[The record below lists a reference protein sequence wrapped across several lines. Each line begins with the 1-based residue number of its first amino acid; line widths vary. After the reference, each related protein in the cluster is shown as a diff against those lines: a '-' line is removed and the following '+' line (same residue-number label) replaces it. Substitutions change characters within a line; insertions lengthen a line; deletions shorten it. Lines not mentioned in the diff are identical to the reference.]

1 MSAPERLHVDLGA
14 RSYTIYVGH
23 GLLEHCADFMP
34 VRDGKTELIAVVT
47 DASVEGLHGARARK
61 GLAAV
66 GLPIEQLTI
75 EPGEGSKSVETME
88 SIWRWLAGIGAHRND
103 VLAALGG
110 GVVGDAGGFAASTFH
125 RGMPLVQMPT
135 TLLGQVDS
143 AIGGKT
149 AIDLPEGKNLVGAFH
164 QPRAVIADTATLQTL
179 SDAVF
184 ATGMAEVVKHALISP
199 GSLIDRVS
207 GDAETIKRR
216 DKDALV
222 PLVVE
227 AAAVKVRAVEEDE
240 TEQGARAFLNYGHTL
255 AHALEAASGYGGIT
269 HGEAV
274 AIGMM
279 FAATLAAELG
289 HPDRVGV
296 HRSLLEA
303 YDLPTAGARFDFDD
317 VARAWV
323 RDKKYEAGMRF
334 VLLEDLGSP
343 VLVRDVPEATL
354 RKAYEAVR

>member
-1 MSAPERLHVDLGA
+1 MTAPERLHVDLGP
-14 RSYTIYVGH
+14 RSYTIYVGD
-23 GLLEHCADFMP
+23 GLLERCGDYIP
-34 VRDGKTELIAVVT
+34 VLDGKTELIAVVT
-47 DASVEGLHGARARK
+47 DASVEGLHGARARA
-61 GLAAV
+61 GLAPLGKRV
-66 GLPIEQLTI
+66 EQLTI
-75 EPGEGSKSVETME
+75 QPGEESKAIETME
-88 SIWRWLAGIGAHRND
+88 SMWRWLAGIGAHRSD
-103 VLAALGG
+103 VLVALGG
-110 GVVGDAGGFAASTFH
+110 GVVGDAGGFAAATFH

-164 QPRAVIADTATLQTL
+164 QPRAVVADVATLQTL
-179 SDAVF
+179 PDAVY
-184 ATGMAEVVKHALISP
+184 ATGMAEIVKHALISP
-199 GSLIDRVS
+199 GPLIDRVG
-207 GDAETIKRR
+207 GDVETIKRR
-216 DKDALV
+216 DTSALI

-240 TEQGARAFLNYGHTL
+240 TEHGARAFLNYGHTL
-255 AHALEAASGYGGIT
+255 AHSLEAVSGYGRFT

-289 HPDRVGV
+289 YTDRVGV
-296 HRSLLEA
+296 HRTLLEA
-303 YDLPTAGARFDFDD
+303 YDLPTTGAGFDYDD
-317 VARAWV
+317 VARTWI

-334 VLLEDLGSP
+334 VLLEDLGRP
-343 VLVRDVPEATL
+343 VLVRDVPDATL